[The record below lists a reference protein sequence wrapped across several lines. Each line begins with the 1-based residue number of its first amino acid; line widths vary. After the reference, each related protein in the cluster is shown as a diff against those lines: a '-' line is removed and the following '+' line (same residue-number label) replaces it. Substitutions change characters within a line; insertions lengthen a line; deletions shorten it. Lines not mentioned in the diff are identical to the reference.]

1 MIAWITENIDKIL
14 IGLGAAVVLFWPKI
28 KEQIA
33 ALQAG
38 GGEESSKPNGNGHA
52 HGSCPCCCV
61 PEPVQEKTRTE
72 WVADVMA
79 VRIYVDKRKLPEAV
93 EACDTLIHE
102 IVSGRPQLGE
112 ASVTVAKVTR

>member
-1 MIAWITENIDKIL
+1 MIQWIQDNIQNIL
-14 IGLGAAVVLFWPKI
+14 IAIGAAVVLFYPQLK
-28 KEQIA
+28 KQLE

-38 GGEESSKPNGNGHA
+38 GGEAPKDEHKHSH
-52 HGSCPCCCV
+52 CPCCCV

-102 IVSGRPQLGE
+102 IVSGRPQIEGT
-112 ASVTVAKVTR
+112 SVTVAKVAK

>member
-1 MIAWITENIDKIL
+1 MIEWVQNNIQNIL
-14 IGLGAAVVLFWPKI
+14 IAIGAACVLFYPQLK
-28 KEQIA
+28 KQLE

-38 GGEESSKPNGNGHA
+38 GGEQPKENGHS
-52 HGSCPCCCV
+52 HGNCPCCCV

-102 IVSGRPQLGE
+102 IVSGRPQIEG
-112 ASVTVAKVTR
+112 ASVTVTKVAR

>member
-1 MIAWITENIDKIL
+1 MIEWLFSNIDKVL
-14 IGLGAAVVLFWPKI
+14 IFIGAAVVLFLPQI
-28 KEQIA
+28 KAQIA
-33 ALQAG
+33 ALQSG
-38 GGEESSKPNGNGHA
+38 GGDKPAENGHS
-52 HGSCPCCCV
+52 HGNCPCCCV

-112 ASVTVAKVTR
+112 ASVSVTKVTR

>member
-38 GGEESSKPNGNGHA
+38 GGEEASKPKQNN
-52 HGSCPCCCV
+52 CCCCEAD
-61 PEPVQEKTRTE
+61 EPDCTMTKQIRVNG
-72 WVADVMA
+72 
-79 VRIYVDKRKLPEAV
+79 LS
-93 EACDTLIHE
+93 L
-102 IVSGRPQLGE
+102 L
-112 ASVTVAKVTR
+112 

>member
-28 KEQIA
+28 QEQIK

-38 GGEESSKPNGNGHA
+38 GGEAPKDEHKHSH
-52 HGSCPCCCV
+52 CPCCCV

-102 IVSGRPQLGE
+102 IVSGRPQIEGT
-112 ASVTVAKVTR
+112 SVTVAKVAK

>member
-1 MIAWITENIDKIL
+1 MLEWIQDNIQNIL
-14 IGLGAAVVLFWPKI
+14 IAIGAACVLFYPQLK
-28 KEQIA
+28 KQLE

-38 GGEESSKPNGNGHA
+38 GGEDKKPEGHSSN
-52 HGSCPCCCV
+52 CPCCCV

-93 EACDTLIHE
+93 AACDTLIHE
-102 IVSGRPQLGE
+102 IVSGRPQLEG
-112 ASVTVAKVTR
+112 ASVTVAKVAK

>member
-38 GGEESSKPNGNGHA
+38 GGEAPKEEHKHGH
-52 HGSCPCCCV
+52 CPCCCV

-93 EACDTLIHE
+93 AACDTLIHE
-102 IVSGRPQLGE
+102 IVSGRPQIEGT
-112 ASVTVAKVTR
+112 SVTVAKVAK

>member
-1 MIAWITENIDKIL
+1 MIDWLFSNIDKVL
-14 IGLGAAVVLFWPKI
+14 IAIGAAVVLFLPQI
-28 KEQIA
+28 KAQIA
-33 ALQAG
+33 ALQNG
-38 GGEESSKPNGNGHA
+38 GGDKPAENGHT
-52 HGSCPCCCV
+52 HGNCPCCCV

-79 VRIYVDKRKLPEAV
+79 VRIYVDKRKLREAV

-112 ASVTVAKVTR
+112 ASVSVTKVTR

>member
-1 MIAWITENIDKIL
+1 MIDWLFSNIDKVL
-14 IGLGAAVVLFWPKI
+14 IAIGAAVVLFLPQI

-33 ALQAG
+33 ALQSG
-38 GGEESSKPNGNGHA
+38 GGDKPAENGHT
-52 HGSCPCCCV
+52 HGNCPCCCV

-72 WVADVMA
+72 WVSDVMA

-93 EACDTLIHE
+93 AACDTLIHE

>member
-28 KEQIA
+28 QEQIK

-38 GGEESSKPNGNGHA
+38 GGDAPKENGHT
-52 HGSCPCCCV
+52 HGNCPCCCV

-102 IVSGRPQLGE
+102 IVSGRPQIEGT
-112 ASVTVAKVTR
+112 SVTVAKVAK

>member
-1 MIAWITENIDKIL
+1 MIEWITSNIDKIL
-14 IGLGAAVVLFWPKI
+14 IAIGACVVLFLPQI
-28 KEQIA
+28 KEKIA

-38 GGEESSKPNGNGHA
+38 GGEASKDQPQGN
-52 HGSCPCCCV
+52 HGNCPCCCV

-79 VRIYVDKRKLPEAV
+79 VRIYVDKRKLPDAV
-93 EACDTLIHE
+93 LACDTLIHE

-112 ASVTVAKVTR
+112 ASVSVTKVSR

>member
-38 GGEESSKPNGNGHA
+38 SGEAPKEEHKHSH
-52 HGSCPCCCV
+52 CPCCCV

-112 ASVTVAKVTR
+112 ASVSVTKVTR

>member
-1 MIAWITENIDKIL
+1 MIEWITSNIDKIL
-14 IGLGAAVVLFWPKI
+14 IAIGAAVVLFLPQIKAKI
-28 KEQIA
+28 AE
-33 ALQAG
+33 LSAG
-38 GGEESSKPNGNGHA
+38 GGEAPKENGHT
-52 HGSCPCCCV
+52 HGNCPCCCV

-112 ASVTVAKVTR
+112 ASVTVTKVAR

>member
-1 MIAWITENIDKIL
+1 MIEWIQNNIQNIL
-14 IGLGAAVVLFWPKI
+14 IAIGAAVVLFWPKI

-38 GGEESSKPNGNGHA
+38 GGEAPKENGHA
-52 HGSCPCCCV
+52 HGNCPCCCV

-72 WVADVMA
+72 WVSDVMA

-93 EACDTLIHE
+93 EACDKLIHE
-102 IVSGRPQLGE
+102 IISGRPQLGE
-112 ASVTVAKVTR
+112 ASVTVTKVAR

>member
-1 MIAWITENIDKIL
+1 MIEWITSNIDKIL
-14 IGLGAAVVLFWPKI
+14 IAIGACVVLFWPKI

-33 ALQAG
+33 AVSAG
-38 GGEESSKPNGNGHA
+38 GGEDKKPEGHNGN
-52 HGSCPCCCV
+52 CPCCCV

-93 EACDTLIHE
+93 AACDTLIHE
-102 IVSGRPQLGE
+102 IVSGRPQIEG
-112 ASVTVAKVTR
+112 ASVTVTKVAR